1 MAIYIQINR
10 TEDGDTLSVYEFGP
24 VERIVGSV
32 AVTKPAGDVE
42 LLHIDNEHERKT
54 EFFLS
59 RIRRVFQRHAT
70 DREFPDRT
78 WYAA

>member
-1 MAIYIQINR
+1 MAICIQINR

-42 LLHIDNEHERKT
+42 LLYIDNEHKRKT

-59 RIRRVFQRHAT
+59 RIRRVFQRHAK
-70 DREFPDRT
+70 DGKFPERT

>member
-10 TEDGDTLSVYEFGP
+10 TDDSDTLSVYEFGP
-24 VERIVGSV
+24 VDAIVGIV

-42 LLHIDNEHERKT
+42 LLHIDDEHEQKT
-54 EFFLS
+54 DFFLS
-59 RIRRVFQRHAT
+59 RIRRVFQRHAQNG
-70 DREFPDRT
+70 EFPDRT

>member
-10 TEDGDTLSVYEFGP
+10 TDDGDDLSIYEFGP

-32 AVTKPAGDVE
+32 AVTKPVGEVE
-42 LLHIDNEHERKT
+42 LIQIEEEYGRKA

-59 RIRRVFQRHAT
+59 RIRRVFKRHAE
-70 DREFPDRT
+70 DGEFPDQM

>member
-10 TEDGDTLSVYEFGP
+10 TDDCESLSVYEFGP

-42 LLHIDNEHERKT
+42 LLHIDAEQERRT
-54 EFFLS
+54 DFFMS
-59 RIRRVFQRHAT
+59 RIRRVFQRHAENG
-70 DREFPDRT
+70 EFPDRT